1 MLDPQQLVSL
11 AAHIQ
16 QHRPPIFMMQG
27 KLLISSLCAI
37 GSMVGTSTS
46 YPTNLLSH
54 PVTLKKMK
62 GTNTAESS
70 CSLNVASHDHT
81 DGYQHFQR

>member
-1 MLDPQQLVSL
+1 MLDPQQQVSL

-54 PVTLKKMK
+54 PVT
-62 GTNTAESS
+62 
-70 CSLNVASHDHT
+70 
-81 DGYQHFQR
+81 